1 MLCRHT
7 VSVKQRA
14 MSIKPR
20 RSLLYGLF
28 LVCLAL
34 VPPAPGLAQAAD
46 GGRIFTGTAEA
57 DMTPPSVPG
66 GMLQFKSGFEDG
78 VRVRGRFITGTDLS
92 APSGINNWDRLGN
105 GTYLPWVAGANAF
118 LEGGSLEIAL
128 DPKDPAN
135 KVLHFHNTKPD
146 SKGHFRSRTQWL
158 LKQVDGWSDNGLPNR
173 FEKQF
178 YRYRMFI
185 PTDVEKAV
193 SVDEDAPWYGM
204 WESHAWEQERT
215 RHAIRLFKK
224 AGHPWRF
231 QVVQEHPEGKQVWE
245 DADHQD
251 VPVPFGEWFTLEVF
265 FKYHETDGEF
275 FVAVTR
281 EGKARETVGHFV
293 GKTKY
298 GVKLRDQ
305 MIFKMYHSAAWLDL
319 IPGGTHQY
327 YDNFEIWSDFP
338 PGYFSAD

>member
-1 MLCRHT
+1 M
-7 VSVKQRA
+7 SQQGA
-14 MSIKPR
+14 MSLKPL

-28 LVCLAL
+28 LGCLAL
-34 VPPAPGLAQAAD
+34 VLLVPGRAQAAD
-46 GGRIFTGTAEA
+46 GGRMYTGTAEA
-57 DMTPPSVPG
+57 DMTSLSAPG
-66 GMLQFKSGFEDG
+66 GVLLFKSGFEDD
-78 VRVRGRFITGTDLS
+78 VRVRERFITGTDLS

-105 GTYLPWVAGANAF
+105 GTYLPWVTGANAF

-146 SKGHFRSRTQWL
+146 SIYPQSRTQWL
-158 LKQVDGWSDNGLPNR
+158 LKQVDGWSDNGLPNL

-215 RHAIRLFKK
+215 RHVIRLFKK

-245 DADHQD
+245 DADHQAA
-251 VPVPFGEWFTLEVF
+251 PVPFGEWFTLEVF

-298 GVKLRDQ
+298 GTKLRDQ

-319 IPGGTHQY
+319 VPGGTHQY

-338 PGYFSAD
+338 PGYFSADR